1 MFVFLAVLSSVLFRV
16 TLHSV
21 GSWGYMLCLAGLG
34 VSSTRSPSVLILL
47 VLADLDGSYS
57 IRGYLL
63 SIKISFDGLPENV
76 I

>member
-1 MFVFLAVLSSVLFRV
+1 MLSSVLFRV

-21 GSWGYMLCLAGLG
+21 GSWGCMLCLAGLD